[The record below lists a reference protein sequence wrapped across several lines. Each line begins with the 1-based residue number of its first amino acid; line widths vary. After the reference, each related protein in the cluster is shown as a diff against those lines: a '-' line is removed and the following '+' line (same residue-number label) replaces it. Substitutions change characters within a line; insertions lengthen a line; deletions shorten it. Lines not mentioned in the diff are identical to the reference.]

1 MAQNHEYCPQNHR
14 GRPSQNPV
22 WVFGLCDIS
31 TKPALGYMEIVPA
44 RDAATLLPIIQDHV
58 HPGTIIWSDCWAAYS
73 GVGALPSVQGHSTV
87 NHSIEFVA
95 PSGTHTNHIESYWN
109 RIKTKL
115 KRMRGCHRSQ
125 LASYLDEFM
134 WRERYGKNCLDT
146 LDNLYDSIARWYPE

>member
-73 GVGALPSVQGHSTV
+73 GVGALPSVQGHYCQS
-87 NHSIEFVA
+87 
-95 PSGTHTNHIESYWN
+95 
-109 RIKTKL
+109 
-115 KRMRGCHRSQ
+115 
-125 LASYLDEFM
+125 LD
-134 WRERYGKNCLDT
+134 
-146 LDNLYDSIARWYPE
+146 